1 MIRVTEI
8 IEKTPY
14 YLLCKFN
21 DGAIKKLDVLPLIK
35 NHSHLKGVESLLNEA
50 IFQNVRIGQFGEI
63 VWDRIVKTT
72 DNGVD
77 TYWDY
82 DISPEYAYQNGNNNS
97 IHTPA
102 DNTDLS

>member
-21 DGAIKKLDVLPLIK
+21 DGSVKKLDILPLIN
-35 NHSHLKGVESLLNEA
+35 NHTHLKGVETLLNEA
-50 IFQNVRIGQFGEI
+50 VFRNVRIGELGEI

-72 DNGVD
+72 DNGVE

-82 DISPEYAYQNGNNNS
+82 DISPEFAYQNGYLKS
-97 IHTPA
+97 
-102 DNTDLS
+102 